1 MSQDPMPMPPP
12 PDYYELLQVHPKA
25 SQAVIKKAYR
35 TLLLELGHHPD
46 QGGDPAVA
54 ALLTEAYQV
63 LGDPRRRAAYDQ
75 QYFAAPAPPRSAGA
89 KGPSA
94 QDPAA
99 QAPSSA
105 AAGSSLVVLCPRCRT
120 KNRVRSHDVLDIAK
134 CSRCAQKLSRLPNPA
149 SELAER
155 LRGGWDRTVAVV
167 RETARK
173 PPTSGPGARR
183 EPPRLVTIGLPLV
196 LMAVSGAAIA
206 WTLAGERPLGD
217 PIMAA
222 EQAQKEANHDEAR
235 RILREAI
242 DHDPANPALHEK
254 LGETCLQQKLYP
266 EAALHFGQAAL
277 HNPDNAHVQSRQGRA
292 LYLMNELDDA
302 ERAFKRAVRI
312 DPNYTPALFDLG
324 NIHAK
329 RQRYREAAG
338 YYQRAL
344 RQEPSADL
352 YYNLGLVQ
360 KQDARP
366 DHAIKAFKAALIQ
379 DPNHRA
385 SMVQLAEL
393 YNARGEFELAASQY
407 LTASQ
412 LKHQDVD
419 LHLKLATLYETTGQT
434 RLAIREWSTCL
445 AQGKDNPV
453 IVERARRAL
462 TKLGASPAS

>member
-1 MSQDPMPMPPP
+1 MSQDTKPMPPL

-54 ALLTEAYQV
+54 ALITEAYQV
-63 LGDPRRRAAYDQ
+63 LGDPTRRLEYDLH
-75 QYFAAPAPPRSAGA
+75 YFGAAPPPSAAGA
-89 KGPSA
+89 RGAP
-94 QDPAA
+94 A
-99 QAPSSA
+99 QAQRPTA
-105 AAGSSLVVLCPRCRT
+105 AAASLVVLCPRCRT
-120 KNRVRSHDVLDIAK
+120 KNRVRSQDVLDIAK

-149 SELAER
+149 SELLER
-155 LRGGWDRTVAVV
+155 ARGEWHRTVAAV

-173 PPTSGPGARR
+173 PPAAGPGARR
-183 EPPRLVTIGLPLV
+183 EPPRAVAIGLPIL
-196 LMAVSGAAIA
+196 LMAVSGVAIA
-206 WTLAGERPLGD
+206 WTLSGDYLIGD
-217 PIMAA
+217 PLLAA
-222 EQAQKEANHDEAR
+222 EQLHKEARHDEAR
-235 RILREAI
+235 RVLRAAVT
-242 DHDPANPALHEK
+242 HDPTNPALHEK
-254 LGETCLQQKLYP
+254 IGETCLQQKLYA

-292 LYLMNELDDA
+292 LYLMNDLAGA
-302 ERAFKRAVRI
+302 ERAFKRAVSI

-329 RQRYREAAG
+329 RQRYPEAAG
-338 YYQRAL
+338 YYERGL
-344 RQEPSADL
+344 KSEPSADL

-360 KQDARP
+360 KQDAHP
-366 DHAIKAFKAALIQ
+366 DQAIKAFKAALVE

-393 YNARGEFELAASQY
+393 YHARGEFDQAAAQY
-407 LTASQ
+407 LTATQ

-419 LHLKLATLYETTGQT
+419 LHLKLATLYENTGKT
-434 RLAIREWSTCL
+434 NLAIREWSTCL
-445 AQGKDNPV
+445 AQGKDNPM

-462 TKLGASPAS
+462 SKLGAGPTS